1 MKYSYGGQALIEGVM
16 MNGREN
22 TAIAVRKASGTIS
35 VRVEK
40 LNRWGDRYKFLKWP
54 LVRGSVSLIESMI
67 IGFKALTYSANE
79 SAEYEEEEL
88 STKDVI
94 LSVAIAL
101 VLGIGLF
108 FVLPVLLAHLLTPL
122 VSSSFG
128 QNLIEGLIR
137 VAVFLIYVAA
147 ISNMKEIARV
157 FQYHGAEHKTI
168 HA

>member
-79 SAEYEEEEL
+79 
-88 STKDVI
+88 
-94 LSVAIAL
+94 
-101 VLGIGLF
+101 
-108 FVLPVLLAHLLTPL
+108 
-122 VSSSFG
+122 
-128 QNLIEGLIR
+128 
-137 VAVFLIYVAA
+137 
-147 ISNMKEIARV
+147 
-157 FQYHGAEHKTI
+157 
-168 HA
+168 